1 MIQEQQPQRVRF
13 NLLGPLEGWADGV
26 RLRLGGARQERV
38 LATLLLEPGKLVPVS
53 RLVAAAWDEEPPA
66 TAAHQVRKTVAD
78 LRRRIP
84 GGSGILITD
93 GPGYHVCLADDQL
106 DLIEF
111 GQQVGAARTASAQ
124 GRPADVLRALRRAL
138 SLWRG
143 PVLSGAGGP
152 VVEAAA
158 AVLEERR
165 LAAAEQFYALRLD
178 RGEAS
183 DLVGG
188 LRELVARS
196 PLHEALRG
204 QLMLALYRCGRQAEA
219 LEEYARI
226 RELLVEE
233 LGIDPGPQLSG
244 MYQAILRDSPEI
256 AAPPALAA
264 PPAPPVPTAE
274 PPCTLPYDLTDFTG
288 RDTQLRELL
297 DRSTKAGERGARLI
311 AIDGMGGSGK
321 TALAVH
327 AAHRMAAAFPDGQ
340 LQIDLRGFT
349 PGEPPV
355 APGNALDILLR
366 ALGVPGDR
374 IPDDTGG
381 RTALWRSALLG
392 KRLLLLLDNAVDT
405 AQILPLLPPSGDSL
419 VLITS
424 RARLVA
430 LDGAHWISLGVMPT
444 EESARLVTETLGVPR
459 VAAEPAAAV
468 ELAQLCDHL
477 PLALRIATARLRN
490 RPRWTVQ
497 YLVDRLRDETHRLD
511 ELSSG
516 ERSVAATLRLS
527 YQAMDDASRTAFRLL
542 ALHPGAFLD
551 AHSAAALLGT
561 DVRGAED
568 VLELLLDAHLVQ
580 QPEIGLYSF
589 HDLVGSFARSLR
601 SPATRPRDEAAVE
614 SLLDYYLSAT
624 ERACRVLFPGRE
636 RRPTGIAAAAAELP
650 LLADADSA
658 QRWFDREH
666 GGLLA
671 AVALSDRTGHDR
683 YTVCLTRN
691 IVFHLNARGHFDE
704 FFDLGRPALAAARR
718 LQDLDLLA
726 VTLTNMGVACWKLGR
741 FDEGIEVA
749 EEARAVAVRRG
760 DRRIEAHGEST
771 VGLLMTML
779 GRFSEAL
786 PHLERAI
793 AIDRELGATRS
804 EAETLTTLSTLY
816 EQWGRYA
823 EAAAAARR
831 ALELA
836 HGLGPQSNGIMA
848 LTDLAFAQLGLGHD
862 AQAHASL
869 ERALAGCDD
878 ASSPGDVAL
887 ALALSAE
894 VCRRLDRTAQSAE
907 HAARALALVRTSGT
921 PVRQAKVEN
930 LVAGLERHRGDHA
943 AALALHAHAHK
954 VASAINYRP
963 EEAFALEGM
972 AHAAR
977 ALGDHAA
984 AREHRRRADVLFAFM
999 DVPEDH
1005 RRR

>member
-1 MIQEQQPQRVRF
+1 MVQEHRAERVRF
-13 NLLGPLEGWADGV
+13 NLLGPLEGWSDGV
-26 RLRLGGARQERV
+26 RLRLGGTRQERV

-53 RLVAAAWDEEPPA
+53 RLVKAAWDEEPPA
-66 TAAHQVRKTVAD
+66 TAAHQVRKAVAE

-84 GGSGILITD
+84 GGSGFLITD
-93 GPGYHVCLADDQL
+93 GPGYHVALADDQL
-106 DLIEF
+106 DLLEF
-111 GQQVGAARTASAQ
+111 GNQVAAARAAAAQ
-124 GRPADVLRALRRAL
+124 GRPADVLGALRSAL
-138 SLWRG
+138 DLWRG
-143 PVLSGAGGP
+143 PVLSGTGGP

-165 LAAAEQFYALRLD
+165 LAVAEQLYELRLS

-183 DLVGG
+183 DLVVD

-233 LGIDPGPQLSG
+233 LGIDPGPQLG
-244 MYQAILRDSPEI
+244 NLYQAILRDSSEI
-256 AAPPALAA
+256 AAL
-264 PPAPPVPTAE
+264 PAPPPLPAE

-288 RDTQLRELL
+288 RDTQLREIL
-297 DRSTKAGERGARLI
+297 DRSAQADERGARLI

-327 AAHRMAAAFPDGQ
+327 AAHRIAADHPDGQ

-349 PGEPPV
+349 PGEQPV

-374 IPDDTGG
+374 IPDDTEG

-392 KRLLLLLDNAVDT
+392 KRLLLLLDNAVDI
-405 AQILPLLPPSGDSL
+405 AQILPLLPPSGGSL

-424 RARLVA
+424 RARLLA
-430 LDGAHWISLGVMPT
+430 LDGAHWISLGVMPI

-459 VAAEPAAAV
+459 VAAEPAAAA

-497 YLVDRLRDETHRLD
+497 YLVDRLRDETRRLD

-527 YQAMDDASRTAFRLL
+527 YQPMDEASRTAFRLL
-542 ALHPGAFLD
+542 ALHPGVFLD
-551 AHSAAALLGT
+551 VHSAAALLGT
-561 DVRGAED
+561 GAREAEA
-568 VLELLLDAHLVQ
+568 VLELLLDVHLVQ
-580 QPEIGLYSF
+580 QPQIGLYSF
-589 HDLVGSFARSLR
+589 HDLVGSFAHSLQ
-601 SPATRPRDEAAVE
+601 SPATRTRDEAAVE

-624 ERACRVLFPGRE
+624 ERACRILFPGRE
-636 RRPTGIAAAAAELP
+636 QRPTGIASSPAELP
-650 LLADADSA
+650 ALGDADSA

-671 AVALSDRTGHDR
+671 AVALSDRQGHDR
-683 YTVCLTRN
+683 HTVCMTRN

-704 FFDLGRPALAAARR
+704 FLDLSRLAVAAARR
-718 LQDLDLLA
+718 LQDLDLLG
-726 VTLTNMGVACWKLGR
+726 VSLTNVGVACWKLGR
-741 FDEGIEVA
+741 FDEGIEFA
-749 EEARAVAVRRG
+749 EEARAVAVRCS

-771 VGLLMTML
+771 IGLLMTML

-786 PHLERAI
+786 PHLKRAN
-793 AIDRELGATRS
+793 AIERELGATRS

-823 EAAAAARR
+823 EAAGAAHR
-831 ALELA
+831 ALEIA
-836 HGLGPQSNGIMA
+836 HGLGHRGNGIMA
-848 LTDLAFAQLGLGHD
+848 LIDLAFAHMGLGQD
-862 AQAHASL
+862 AHAHACL
-869 ERALAGCDD
+869 EQALAICDD
-878 ASSPGDVAL
+878 TSSPGDVAL

-894 VCRRLDRTAQSAE
+894 VCRRLDRAE
-907 HAARALALVRTSGT
+907 ESGEYAERALALVRTSGT

-930 LVAGLERHRGDHA
+930 LLAGLRRHQGDHSA
-943 AALALHAHAHK
+943 AMALHAHAYK

-972 AHAAR
+972 VHAAR
-977 ALGDHAA
+977 ALGDLAA
-984 AREHRRRADVLFAFM
+984 AREHRRRADALFAFM

-1005 RRR
+1005 CRR